1 MRRVMVIGCGSAG
14 KSTLARRWIIDGDY
28 PGTFDLRMPRAVCLR
43 RALLRMLRN
52 HGRIRPGLPLGCPE
66 RLDVEFVRYI
76 WDFPHTHRQRIV
88 TAIER
93 FGRQLR
99 VVRLQGD
106 RDADDFLATAGV
118 T

>member
-1 MRRVMVIGCGSAG
+1 MRRVIVIGCGSAR
-14 KSTLARRWIIDGDY
+14 KSTLARR
-28 PGTFDLRMPRAVCLR
+28 LAVRLQLPRAVCLR

-93 FGRQLR
+93 FGRHLR
-99 VVRLQGD
+99 VVGLRGD

>member
-1 MRRVMVIGCGSAG
+1 MRRVIVIGCGSAR
-14 KSTLARRWIIDGDY
+14 KSTLARR
-28 PGTFDLRMPRAVCLR
+28 LAVRLQLPRAVCLR
-43 RALLRMLRN
+43 RALLRMVRN

-93 FGRQLR
+93 FGRHLR
-99 VVRLQGD
+99 VVGLRGD